1 MVTTQNH
8 PFFGGYGASP
18 GRRYAG
24 LLLVAL
30 IHIIAI
36 YGLLYGLS
44 LSRVEVPP
52 TESKLVHVDA
62 QPTPS
67 EPAQILPKVTLPHE
81 TRVVIPVIDIP
92 LTTTPPTKTTP
103 VQSTAVIPEQT
114 AKSGQVAREGPP
126 ARVEPGLDRAHSGT
140 PIYPAISRRMGEQGS
155 VTLQVLVGPDG
166 QVQDVKVL
174 QSSGF
179 GRLDNAAIDAARN
192 RSTFKAGSL
201 GGKPESMWF
210 LYRYRFDLQSN

>member
-8 PFFGGYGASP
+8 PFFGGYRATP

-24 LLLVAL
+24 LVLVVL

-44 LSRVEVPP
+44 LSRVDVQP
-52 TESKLVHVDA
+52 TETKLVQVDA
-62 QPTPS
+62 ERTPPEPVPTMPTVTLLPQKKVFVPTVEIPIAPTQPTN
-67 EPAQILPKVTLPHE
+67 
-81 TRVVIPVIDIP
+81 
-92 LTTTPPTKTTP
+92 TTP
-103 VQSTAVIPEQT
+103 VQSTPVAPEQT
-114 AKSGQVAREGPP
+114 ATTGQVASQGLPV
-126 ARVEPGLDRAHSGT
+126 RVEPGLDRAHSGT
-140 PIYPAISRRMGEQGS
+140 PVYPPISRRLGEQGS
-155 VTLQVLVGPDG
+155 VTLQVLVGLDG

-179 GRLDNAAIDAARN
+179 GRLDNAAIDAARYH
-192 RSTFKAGSL
+192 STFKAGSL
-201 GGKPESMWF
+201 GGKPEAMWF

>member
-8 PFFGGYGASP
+8 PFFSGYGATPS
-18 GRRYAG
+18 RRYAG
-24 LLLVAL
+24 LVLVVL

-44 LSRVEVPP
+44 ISRVDVPP
-52 TESKLVHVDA
+52 PVSQIVHVDA
-62 QPTPS
+62 PLKPTEPVQTIPNVTLLQQEKVFVPTVEIPIAPTQPTN
-67 EPAQILPKVTLPHE
+67 
-81 TRVVIPVIDIP
+81 
-92 LTTTPPTKTTP
+92 TTS
-103 VQSTAVIPEQT
+103 VQSTPVVPEQT
-114 AKSGQVAREGPP
+114 ATTVQVAPQGLPV
-126 ARVEPGLDRAHSGT
+126 RVEPGLDRAHSGT

-192 RSTFKAGSL
+192 HSTFKAGSL
-201 GGKPESMWF
+201 GGKPEAMWF

>member
-8 PFFGGYGASP
+8 PFFGGYGASS

-24 LLLVAL
+24 LVLVAL

-44 LSRVEVPP
+44 LSRVDVPP

-62 QPTPS
+62 QPTQP
-67 EPAQILPKVTLPHE
+67 EPVQTLPNVTLPQQS
-81 TRVVIPVIDIP
+81 RIVIPVIDIP
-92 LTTTPPTKTTP
+92 LTTLPTNVTS
-103 VQSTAVIPEQT
+103 VQSTTVIPEQT
-114 AKSGQVAREGPP
+114 AAAGQAAQVGLPV
-126 ARVEPGLDRAHSGT
+126 RVEPGLDRAHSGT

-179 GRLDNAAIDAARN
+179 GRLDNAAIDAARYH
-192 RSTFKAGSL
+192 STFKAGSL
-201 GGKPESMWF
+201 GGKPEAMWF